1 MMLLATRPME
11 LPKLASMSHKH
22 AFVSQKES
30 GKDGQ
35 GEAGYS
41 GNVLQIMYSSYTP
54 ADMILR
60 IVETSEGE

>member
-11 LPKLASMSHKH
+11 LPKLASMSHKN
-22 AFVSQKES
+22 AYVSQKERGDQEQEES
-30 GKDGQ
+30 GF
-35 GEAGYS
+35 S

-54 ADMILR
+54 TDLILR